1 MALSDIKT
9 KYIHAREH
17 RPTTERTGH
26 SMRLLAQGNP
36 DLIWRCRD
44 SLFGST
50 VDWPLVHL
58 AGTEPCYRNATFPL
72 FLHVTAYVRSVL
84 ASRGT
89 PKADAQSLTE
99 CLSQDISGRVIFSY
113 SQIQPACSVQY
124 VAAQITQVKTHA
136 KAVER

>member
-50 VDWPLVHL
+50 VDWPQVHL

-72 FLHVTAYVRSVL
+72 FLQVTAYVRSVL
-84 ASRGT
+84 ASIG

-99 CLSQDISGRVIFSY
+99 CLSQDISERVIFSY

-124 VAAQITQVKTHA
+124 VAAQITQLKTHA